1 MTNAVWP
8 ATLPQ
13 EPLADGYSEQA
24 PNTVLRSQMEA
35 GPPKLRRRFTAGVR
49 TIECQLRLTPAEVAD
64 LDLFFTETVAGG
76 SLPFDWKH
84 PRTGTAQTFR
94 WVEPPTYTPL
104 ARGTRWRATLRLE
117 ILP

>member
-1 MTNAVWP
+1 M
-8 ATLPQ
+8 
-13 EPLADGYSEQA
+13 
-24 PNTVLRSQMEA
+24 
-35 GPPKLRRRFTAGVR
+35 
-49 TIECQLRLTPAEVAD
+49 
-64 LDLFFTETVAGG
+64 GG

-104 ARGTRWRATLRLE
+104 ARGTRWQATLRLE